1 MAEEIAPEDI
11 PVALPSSTVLL
22 LRDGDR
28 GLEVFMVERSGQVG
42 AFPGAMVFP
51 GGKVVP
57 EDYSPALRALADNA
71 EQLDDEGFGFGVSSV
86 REAFE
91 ECGVLLAHR
100 DGETLHDDELLPLA
114 PYRDDIGRNKIP
126 FADFLTGHGLR
137 LDLDG
142 LAPFSRWITPVFAPK
157 RFDTMFFLAAVPP
170 DQTLTHDGSETV
182 KGLWMRPQEVID
194 AADREMKHS
203 LYFAT
208 RLNIMDLALSGTV
221 AEALERAARRT
232 PPSVMPW
239 REKTPDGPR
248 LRIDPDSGYG
258 LVEATFD
265 VARGVA
271 PLSVAGNA

>member
-1 MAEEIAPEDI
+1 MPGNKSPEEP
-11 PVALPSSTVLL
+11 PVPVPSSTVLL
-22 LRDGDR
+22 LRDGAA

-42 AFPGAMVFP
+42 AFPGALVFP

-57 EDYSPALRALADNA
+57 EDYSPALRALADNV
-71 EQLDDEGFGFGVSSV
+71 EQLDDEAFGFGVSSV

-100 DGETLHDDELLPLA
+100 DGQTLRDDELLPLA

-126 FADFLTGHGLR
+126 FADFLTAHGLR

-142 LAPFSRWITPVFAPK
+142 LAPFSRWVTPVFSPK

-170 DQTLTHDGSETV
+170 DQTLSHDGSETV
-182 KGLWMRPQEVID
+182 KGQWMRPQDVIA
-194 AADREMKHS
+194 AADRELKHS

-208 RLNIMDLALSGTV
+208 RLNVMDLSLSDTV
-221 AEALERAARRT
+221 ADALARAEART
-232 PPSVMPW
+232 PPNVMPW

-248 LRIDPDSGYG
+248 LRIDPDSGYA

-271 PLSVAGNA
+271 PLSVAGQA